1 MESGKFSFEYLLNSN
16 ILHELSPSRLT
27 FPAKRNFNGFLM
39 SLDFV
44 REEQLVSNYS
54 SGFRKST
61 QLMSGIA
68 AP

>member
-16 ILHELSPSRLT
+16 ILLELSPSRLT
-27 FPAKRNFNGFLM
+27 FPAKRNVNGFLM